1 MPSPKRNEVKL
12 LSTEVIHRIAAGEVV
27 DRPASIL
34 KELIENSLDAGADKI
49 KVTVVDGGLKA
60 IEVDDNGWGLTR
72 NDLGAC
78 VQRHATS
85 KISSLDDLDAIY
97 SLGFR
102 GEALSAA
109 ASVSRLVIDTYSQED
124 GAWILN
130 VLAGQKEA
138 LRPGT
143 RRLGTKVSVEDL
155 FFNVPARRKFLK
167 RPGSEADECNEVLL
181 SLALARPEIG
191 FEIYVVS
198 ESGELKKSSR
208 FESQSLAD
216 RFHAIYGVKA
226 DIVSV
231 EKAADELS
239 DQGLKGIQIAAYRAP
254 ASSAR
259 QKGIRLSINGRAV
272 VDKRLPY
279 SLREAYA
286 GLIEVGD
293 YPYVQVNV
301 TVDPALIDV
310 NIHPQKKEVR
320 WPAGFSLASQ
330 VYNILR
336 PQFEV
341 KARPV
346 VQMPINES
354 LFAPSTALPSTETQ
368 SLSDE
373 RVADEPIF
381 SGRSVDG
388 FAVEETV
395 EVPNVS
401 AELRMHE
408 LDRPTFKPSR
418 KGSPVSTYRPS
429 DDRDA
434 VPYFKFRELRV
445 IGEAGAAWLLC
456 ESEKGLV
463 LIDQHAAH
471 ERVNFEKILLREE
484 LIRSKATL
492 FPIVLKLPLHV
503 QGQEDLVRE
512 ALEACAFEL
521 ADKEITPSGTLELLA
536 VPESDRKVAWADL
549 IDEIFDE
556 MKDDNLSSEALVMR
570 LKIRVAASLA
580 CHYSIR
586 RGQRIGNDSIREL
599 LQQMDEVQWGSFCP
613 HGRPLW
619 IELRHEE
626 IENFFHR

>member
-1 MPSPKRNEVKL
+1 MPSAPRNEVKL
-12 LSTEVIHRIAAGEVV
+12 LSNDVIHRIAAGEVV

-60 IEVDDNGWGLTR
+60 IEVEDNGWGLTR
-72 NDLGAC
+72 NDLTAC

-109 ASVSRLVIDTYSQED
+109 ASVSRLVIDTFSKED
-124 GAWILN
+124 GAWTLT
-130 VLAGQKEA
+130 VLAGQKDP
-138 LRPGT
+138 LKPGT

-167 RPGSEADECNEVLL
+167 RPGSEADECHEVFL
-181 SLALARPEIG
+181 SLALARPEIS
-191 FEIYVVS
+191 FEIYLVS
-198 ESGELKKSSR
+198 ESGELKKSSC

-216 RFHAIYGVKA
+216 RFHSVYGVRA

-231 EKAADELS
+231 DKNGDELS
-239 DQGLKGIQIAAYRAP
+239 DQGLKSIQIAAYRAP
-254 ASSAR
+254 ASSPR

-301 TVDPALIDV
+301 TVDPSVIDV

-330 VYNILR
+330 VYNVLR

-341 KARPV
+341 KVRPI

-354 LFAPSTALPSTETQ
+354 LFAPMSSPAISE
-368 SLSDE
+368 S
-373 RVADEPIF
+373 RADEFIASEP
-381 SGRSVDG
+381 SVG
-388 FAVEETV
+388 HEAIETRQQTPV
-395 EVPNVS
+395 
-401 AELRMHE
+401 ELRRLAE
-408 LDRPTFKPSR
+408 PRPSSASVR
-418 KGSPVSTYRPS
+418 KNVVSPTYRPS

-471 ERVNFEKILLREE
+471 ERVNFEKILLRDE
-484 LIRSKATL
+484 LIRSKPAL
-492 FPIVLKLPLHV
+492 FPVILKLPLHV
-503 QGQEDLVRE
+503 QGQEDILRE
-512 ALEACAFEL
+512 ALEACAFEM
-521 ADKEITPSGTLELLA
+521 ADKDLTHSGTLEILA
-536 VPESDRKVAWADL
+536 VPESDRKIVWADL

-556 MKDDNLSSEALVMR
+556 MKDDSLSSEALVMR

-586 RGQRIGNDSIREL
+586 RGQRITNDSIREL